1 MQQYKV
7 ELISIDRKD
16 ETRDV
21 HFSTF
26 VVADNSDE
34 AIKNAKIV
42 QKQEKPEINTADT
55 WMWFAYETAEKQA

>member
-16 ETRDV
+16 EISDV

-26 VVADNSDE
+26 VEADNSDE
-34 AIKNAKIV
+34 AIRNAKIV
-42 QKQEKPEINTADT
+42 QKQEIPGINTADT
-55 WMWFAYETAEKQA
+55 WMWFAYETAEKQL